1 MMSQNENKLVV
12 FSALEV
18 AKLCGVVNQTAINW
32 IKSNHLKAF
41 KTPGGQF
48 RVYPK
53 DLIDFMRSREIELP
67 GELLKFC
74 ETEEVSKKLL
84 IVDDDK
90 ALNTVLAKFMQ
101 NSIENLLVYQAFDGF
116 EAGELMTEE
125 LPQILILD
133 LDLPGVDGF
142 ALCKK
147 INEGDKFGN
156 PVIIVVTALEDE
168 SVEEQVKTLGV
179 ENFMKKPLDLPKIAE
194 IVRSAF
200 KDEN

>member
-168 SVEEQVKTLGV
+168 SVEEQVKSLGV